1 MTLLRLVRNLRISTK
16 LESKYYPY
24 VQKGTKAEP
33 HPKSYVSR
41 PEYMNSFVDLSMPHN
56 RRIKD
61 GKVEVVRK
69 GDDWEDYMIG
79 AENARNNVPLFMQKT
94 VMVEDPDDPASV
106 ALAFQKFENFQTKE
120 GINKYYGH
128 GYRFKEQPSAKRRR
142 LAYQEAKKI
151 ARDELKKKIAFTM
164 MNKRNTE
171 R

>member
-1 MTLLRLVRNLRISTK
+1 MNHK
-16 LESKYYPY
+16 LKHKFPRSRKE
-24 VQKGTKAEP
+24 
-33 HPKSYVSR
+33 HPKS
-41 PEYMNSFVDLSMPHN
+41 NLLKIN
-56 RRIKD
+56 
-61 GKVEVVRK
+61 
-69 GDDWEDYMIG
+69 
-79 AENARNNVPLFMQKT
+79 KT
-94 VMVEDPDDPASV
+94 FNKIINFS
-106 ALAFQKFENFQTKE
+106 FQTKE